1 VEGAGRSGRA
11 VQVTLLLKYVVVL
24 GVALVGLSGPHSAM
38 AEGTPHIKHVF
49 IIVLENENQDVTFGP
64 AAPAPYL
71 AKDLVKAGAYV
82 PNYFGVAHLSNPN
95 YLAMISGQPPNIE
108 TQADCQFFTEMMPGT
123 LDSNGI
129 ATGQGCVFPSGVTTV
144 ANQLQG
150 GGYAWRGYMQD
161 MATPCSHP
169 AIGARDGTQSATAS
183 SQYATR
189 HNPFVYFHSII
200 DQPICNQ
207 NVVNLDQLKS
217 DLSKQ
222 STTPNYSFIVPDL
235 CADGH
240 DATCADPSQPGGF
253 DGINAF
259 LKEWVPRIQKSA
271 AYQDH
276 GAIIVTF
283 DESESGAESCCDE
296 PQSPNTP
303 NNGATSGGM
312 GGGQTGAVIVSPCTR
327 GSTVTQQAYNHYSL
341 LRWVEDNFGLQHLG
355 YAAPAG
361 LVPFGTDVFNRSDCS
376 QQAKLRVTPR
386 RATRGQQT
394 VFRFRLSSPLTGC
407 EQGTTIRFA
416 GIRRR
421 TNANGRA
428 RIVATL
434 HHHAVPTKVAR
445 AFPANCPRAKAPVHV
460 RSPR

>member
-1 VEGAGRSGRA
+1 
-11 VQVTLLLKYVVVL
+11 
-24 GVALVGLSGPHSAM
+24 
-38 AEGTPHIKHVF
+38 
-49 IIVLENENQDVTFGP
+49 
-64 AAPAPYL
+64 
-71 AKDLVKAGAYV
+71 
-82 PNYFGVAHLSNPN
+82 
-95 YLAMISGQPPNIE
+95 
-108 TQADCQFFTEMMPGT
+108 
-123 LDSNGI
+123 
-129 ATGQGCVFPSGVTTV
+129 
-144 ANQLQG
+144 
-150 GGYAWRGYMQD
+150 MQD

-169 AIGARDGTQSATAS
+169 SIGSKDGTQSATAS

-200 DQPICNQ
+200 DQPICDQ

-283 DESESGAESCCDE
+283 DESESGADACCDE

-303 NNGATSGGM
+303 NNGATSNGN
-312 GGGQTGAVIVSPCTR
+312 GGGQVGAVVVSPCTR
-327 GSTVTQQAYNHYSL
+327 GGTVTQQAYNHYSL
-341 LRWVEDNFGLQHLG
+341 LRWVEDNFGLPHLG

-361 LVPFGTDVFNRSDCS
+361 LVPFGTDVFNRADCS
-376 QQAKLRVTPR
+376 QQAKLRVAPR
-386 RATRGQQT
+386 RVTRGKRT
-394 VFRFRLSSPLTGC
+394 VFRFRLSSPLTSC
-407 EQGTTIRFA
+407 EQGTTIRFV
-416 GIRRR
+416 GKRTH

-428 RIVATL
+428 RITTTL
-434 HHHAVPTKVAR
+434 HHHPRRVAK
-445 AFPANCPRAKAPVHV
+445 AIPASCPRAKAHV
-460 RSPR
+460 RVLPPG